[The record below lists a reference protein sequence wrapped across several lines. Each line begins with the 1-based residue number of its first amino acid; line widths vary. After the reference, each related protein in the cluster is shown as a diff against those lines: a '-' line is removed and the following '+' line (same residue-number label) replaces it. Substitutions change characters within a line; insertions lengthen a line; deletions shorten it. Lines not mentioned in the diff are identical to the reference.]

1 MEKYILVKHHQEH
14 IFIELVNQK
23 IKEGY
28 IPVGGVVVK
37 RIDFYQAMISK
48 E

>member
-14 IFIELVNQK
+14 VFIELVNQK

-28 IPVGGVVVK
+28 MPLGGVAVK
-37 RIDFYQAMISK
+37 SIDFYQAMILK

>member
-1 MEKYILVKHHQEH
+1 MEKYILVTHHEKH
-14 IFIELVNQK
+14 IFLELVNQK

-28 IPVGGVVVK
+28 MPLGGVEIK
-37 RIDFYQAMISK
+37 RYDFYQAMILK